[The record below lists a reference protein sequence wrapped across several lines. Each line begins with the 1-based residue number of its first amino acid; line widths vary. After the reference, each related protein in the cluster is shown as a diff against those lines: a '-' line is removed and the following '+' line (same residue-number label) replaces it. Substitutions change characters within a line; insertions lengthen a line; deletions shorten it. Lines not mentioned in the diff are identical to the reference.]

1 MFCNWIFQWAKKSNL
16 GSFTS
21 QKKTKKYL
29 LTNLVEN
36 ILITV
41 LLTIKIRFK
50 SPYKKIKVWPLKDI
64 SRTVTNFK
72 KLIEQNMFEITR
84 NLLFFFYYLQARKSG
99 WPFKFLA
106 KRGQHSFILSS
117 FTEDFLFI
125 FKKQK
130 VYFTVITYSLYLL
143 EYITC
148 YANSPNLWYLNKW
161 EILKKAI

>member
-84 NLLFFFYYLQARKSG
+84 NLLFFLLFASKKEWLALLNYWPREVNILLSLAHLLRIFCLYLRNK
-99 WPFKFLA
+99 K
-106 KRGQHSFILSS
+106 FILQ
-117 FTEDFLFI
+117 LLPI
-125 FKKQK
+125 
-130 VYFTVITYSLYLL
+130 VYTL
-143 EYITC
+143 
-148 YANSPNLWYLNKW
+148 
-161 EILKKAI
+161 

>member
-1 MFCNWIFQWAKKSNL
+1 MGQKIKSWIFYIS
-16 GSFTS
+16 
-21 QKKTKKYL
+21 KKTKKYL

-84 NLLFFFYYLQARKSG
+84 NLLFFLLFASKKE
-99 WPFKFLA
+99 WLA
-106 KRGQHSFILSS
+106 F
-117 FTEDFLFI
+117 
-125 FKKQK
+125 
-130 VYFTVITYSLYLL
+130 
-143 EYITC
+143 
-148 YANSPNLWYLNKW
+148 
-161 EILKKAI
+161 